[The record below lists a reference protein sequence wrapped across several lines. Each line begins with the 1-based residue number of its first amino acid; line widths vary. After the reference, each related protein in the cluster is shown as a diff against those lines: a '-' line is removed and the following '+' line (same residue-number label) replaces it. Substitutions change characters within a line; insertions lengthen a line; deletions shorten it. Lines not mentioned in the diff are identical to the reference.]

1 VLQKLIINTPLEI
14 PDSDKRNSK
23 MSEDRFLILSEKVD
37 NLIDLCVDMKREN
50 QILKAGE
57 NSWQSERKQL
67 MDKNKDA
74 KSKLESILVRL
85 KAMDQS

>member
-1 VLQKLIINTPLEI
+1 MT
-14 PDSDKRNSK
+14 
-23 MSEDRFLILSEKVD
+23 EDGFQSLSGKVD
-37 NLIDLCVDMKREN
+37 NLIDLCAAVKREN

-57 NSWQSERKQL
+57 NSWHSERKQL
-67 MDKNKDA
+67 MNKHKDA

>member
-1 VLQKLIINTPLEI
+1 
-14 PDSDKRNSK
+14 
-23 MSEDRFLILSEKVD
+23 MSEDKFLTLSGKVD
-37 NLIDLCVDMKREN
+37 ELIDLCADMKSEN
-50 QILKAGE
+50 QNLKAEE

-85 KAMDQS
+85 KAIDQS

>member
-1 VLQKLIINTPLEI
+1 
-14 PDSDKRNSK
+14 

-67 MDKNKDA
+67 MDKDKDT

>member
-1 VLQKLIINTPLEI
+1 
-14 PDSDKRNSK
+14 
-23 MSEDRFLILSEKVD
+23 MSENRFLTLSEKVD
-37 NLIDLCVDMKREN
+37 DLIGLCADMKREN

>member
-1 VLQKLIINTPLEI
+1 
-14 PDSDKRNSK
+14 
-23 MSEDRFLILSEKVD
+23 MSEDGFQTLSEKVD
-37 NLIDLCVDMKREN
+37 DLIDLCADMKREN

-57 NSWQSERKQL
+57 NSWQRERKQL

-85 KAMDQS
+85 KTMDQS

>member
-1 VLQKLIINTPLEI
+1 M
-14 PDSDKRNSK
+14 SD
-23 MSEDRFLILSEKVD
+23 DRFQILAEKVD
-37 NLIDLCVDMKREN
+37 DLVDICADMKREN
-50 QILKAGE
+50 QLLKASE

-67 MDKNKDA
+67 MDKNKEA

>member
-1 VLQKLIINTPLEI
+1 
-14 PDSDKRNSK
+14 
-23 MSEDRFLILSEKVD
+23 MSEDRFLVLSEKVD
-37 NLIDLCVDMKREN
+37 DLIDICADMKREN

-57 NSWQSERKQL
+57 NSWHSERKQL

>member
-1 VLQKLIINTPLEI
+1 
-14 PDSDKRNSK
+14 
-23 MSEDRFLILSEKVD
+23 MSEDRFQALSEKVD
-37 NLIDLCVDMKREN
+37 DLIDLCADMKREN
-50 QILKAGE
+50 QVLKAGE

-85 KAMDQS
+85 KAMDES

>member
-1 VLQKLIINTPLEI
+1 MT
-14 PDSDKRNSK
+14 
-23 MSEDRFLILSEKVD
+23 EDRFQSLSEKVD
-37 NLIDLCVDMKREN
+37 NLINLCADMKREN

-57 NSWQSERKQL
+57 NSWHSERKQL
-67 MDKNKDA
+67 MNKNKDA

>member
-1 VLQKLIINTPLEI
+1 
-14 PDSDKRNSK
+14 
-23 MSEDRFLILSEKVD
+23 MSEDRFQTLSEKVD
-37 NLIDLCVDMKREN
+37 ALIDLCADMKREN

-67 MDKNKDA
+67 MDKNKEA

-85 KAMDQS
+85 KAMDES